1 MPPKLILS
9 AMVFAIAASPAFAA
23 VETSVTLSLG
33 GNAERKAVTY
43 DCESHAPLVVT
54 YVNAAPNFLAIMP
67 VTNDETGQ
75 TDDVIFASVIA
86 ASGAKYEAGQFIW
99 WSKGSDATLHDVTE
113 GLDAAPLLSCVERVE
128 TP

>member
-9 AMVFAIAASPAFAA
+9 AMVLAVAVSPALSA
-23 VETSVTLSLG
+23 VETGVTLSLS
-33 GNAERKAVTY
+33 GNAERRTVTY
-43 DCESHAPLVVT
+43 DCESHAPLIVT
-54 YVNAAPNFLAIMP
+54 YINAAPNFLAIVP

-86 ASGAKYEAGQFIW
+86 ASGAKYEAGPYIW
-99 WSKGSDATLHDVTE
+99 WSKGGDATLHDVTE